1 MDAGQLTE
9 RMLARESV
17 ANVRK
22 HWVRLVTACNS
33 RCVFCLDTD
42 TPRNMYLLE
51 HDVHQELRRGREE
64 LNADKV
70 ILSGGEGSIH
80 PKFIDFV
87 RYAREIG
94 YSRVQTVTNGY
105 MFAKRE
111 FYLNAVEAGLGEITF
126 SLHGHTPELHD
137 RLTGVEGAFDRLMK
151 GMIRARRDGRIIVNV
166 DVCINKQN
174 VAYIDQIVALC
185 LSVGVNEFDLLHV
198 IPQGAAFENRD
209 ELFYD
214 PVEHLPR
221 LQKVFRLNRHPNV
234 VVWTNRFPVEFLE
247 GLEDLI
253 QDPHK
258 MLDEV
263 NGRRFQVRKYLDEG
277 VPLECRQQE
286 RCVHCFIEPFCT
298 TADRV
303 IERQNQASWDVWW
316 MGAATGIGNMPAANE
331 LPFGCRSIGLEVDDL
346 PDVEGLGVH
355 PDVGIYVRPKRAS
368 RLVDRARVPNRLL
381 LALREPEQ
389 LDVVLGGT
397 PLPAGVEVEI
407 ELNQRTAPWL
417 LTQRER
423 VRTYLDVI
431 RLHQPTYEFLKDAVA
446 NDVRNLKRFFTELAL
461 PIRASGLTACLA
473 PGTQLVEAPKV
484 LEKKMFDPETG
495 RIAIREL
502 ARTHV
507 VHGYQ
512 AKSLRCRD
520 CVVTARCEGAH
531 INFIRDQGFA
541 ELQPLREGAW
551 AENAAAQLTALR
563 PTPLPRVRDGQPLQP
578 VGPSLPGLRA
588 AASGPGRAV
597 DRVRAKETRGARA
610 RAPGGRTAAPGLARR
625 ITTDDGEPRLP
636 PAHAEL
642 LPEVPLLQ

>member
-1 MDAGQLTE
+1 MATEREVGTMDAGQLTE
-9 RMLARESV
+9 RMLVREKA

-33 RCVFCLDTD
+33 RCTFCLDTD

-51 HDVHQELRRGREE
+51 PDVRRELDRGRQE

-87 RYAREIG
+87 RYARSIG

-105 MFAKRE
+105 MFAKRD
-111 FYLNAVEAGLGEITF
+111 FYLKAVEAGLGEITF

-137 RLTGVEGAFDRLMK
+137 RLTGVEGAFHRLMK
-151 GMIRARRDGRIIVNV
+151 GMMRALRDGRVIVNV

-174 VAYIDQIVALC
+174 VPYIDQIVALC
-185 LSVGVNEFDLLHV
+185 LSVGVTEFDLLHV
-198 IPQGAAFENRD
+198 IPQGDAFKNRD

-221 LQKVFRLNRHPNV
+221 LQKVFRLNRHPGV
-234 VVWTNRFPVEFLE
+234 VVWTNRFPVEYLE

-277 VPLECRQQE
+277 TPLECRQQE
-286 RCVHCFIEPFCT
+286 RCEHCFIEPFCT

-303 IERQNQASWDVWW
+303 IERQREASWDVWW
-316 MGAATGIGNMPAANE
+316 IGAADGTLPAAAE
-331 LPFGCRSIGLEVDDL
+331 LPFGCRLVGIDVDDL
-346 PDVEGLGVH
+346 ADLDRLAVPA
-355 PDVGIYVRPKRAS
+355 DVGLFVRPKQAS
-368 RLVDRARVPNRLL
+368 RWPARIPGRLVLG
-381 LALREPEQ
+381 LRDPAQ
-389 LDVVLGGT
+389 LDVVLSGA
-397 PLPAGVEVEI
+397 PLPAGVDVEV
-407 ELNQRTAPWL
+407 ELNQATAPWL
-417 LTQRER
+417 LAHRER
-423 VRTYLDVI
+423 VRGYVDVL
-431 RLHQPTYEFLKDAVA
+431 RLHQPSWEFLKDAVA
-446 NDVRNLKRFFTELAL
+446 NDVRDPKRFFEELAV
-461 PIRASGLTACLA
+461 PVRVSGLTACLA
-473 PGTQLVEAPKV
+473 PGTTLVDPPKI
-484 LEKKMFDPETG
+484 LDRKLFDPQSG
-495 RIAIREL
+495 RLVIREL

-507 VHGYQ
+507 VNGYL

-520 CVVTARCEGAH
+520 CLVTARCEGAH

-541 ELQPLREGAW
+541 RLEPLRDGAW
-551 AENAAAQLTALR
+551 AENASAQLHALR

-578 VGPSLPGLRA
+578 VAPSLPGFPPPKA
-588 AASGPGRAV
+588 APVEPLIEFAQKARE
-597 DRVRAKETRGARA
+597 AKERA
-610 RAPGGRTAAPGLARR
+610 RQEAARR
-625 ITTDDGEPRLP
+625 
-636 PAHAEL
+636 AQA
-642 LPEVPLLQ
+642 Q

>member
-1 MDAGQLTE
+1 MDATELTE
-9 RMLARESV
+9 RMLDRERA

-42 TPRNMYLLE
+42 TPRNVYLLE
-51 HDVHQELRRGREE
+51 PDVRKEIKRGRDE
-64 LNADKV
+64 LNADKI

-105 MFAKRE
+105 MFSKRD
-111 FYLNAVEAGLGEITF
+111 FFLKAVEAGLGEITF

-137 RLTGVEGAFDRLMK
+137 RLTGSEGAYNRLMK
-151 GMIRARRDGRIIVNV
+151 GMMRAVRDGRVIVNV

-174 VAYIDQIVALC
+174 VPYIDQIVALC

-198 IPQGAAFENRD
+198 IPQGVAFQNRD

-234 VVWTNRFPVEFLE
+234 TVWTNRFPVEFLE

-263 NGRRFQVRKYLDEG
+263 NGRRFQVRRYLDEG
-277 VPLECRQQE
+277 APLECRQKE
-286 RCVHCFIEPFCT
+286 RCEHCFIEPFCT
-298 TADRV
+298 SADRV

-316 MGAATGIGNMPAANE
+316 TGAPNGTTPSATD
-331 LPFGCRSIGLEVDDL
+331 LPFGCRSVGVEVDDL
-346 PDVEGLGVH
+346 ADVEQLGIPADIGL
-355 PDVGIYVRPKRAS
+355 YVRPKRVS
-368 RLVDRARVPNRLL
+368 RRIDVPNKVLL
-381 LALREPEQ
+381 VLSEAAE
-389 LDVVLGGT
+389 LDTVLDGT

-407 ELNQRTAPWL
+407 RLNQRTAPWL
-417 LTQRER
+417 LAQRER
-423 VRTYLDVI
+423 VRAYLDVV
-431 RLHQPTYEFLKDAVA
+431 RLHQPSWEFLKEAVA
-446 NDVRNLKRFFTELAL
+446 NDVRDLKAFFTELAL
-461 PIRASGLTACLA
+461 PVRVSGLTACLA
-473 PGTQLVEAPKV
+473 PGSVLAEAPKV
-484 LEKKMFDPETG
+484 LERRLFEPETG
-495 RIAIREL
+495 RLAIREL

-507 VHGYQ
+507 IHGYL

-520 CVVTARCEGAH
+520 CVVSERCEGAH
-531 INFIRDQGFA
+531 INFLRDQGFA

-551 AENAAAQLTALR
+551 AESAKAQLRAMQ

-578 VGPSLPGLRA
+578 VAPSLPGFAPPKTAPVEPLIEFAQRTRELREQARQEAAARRA
-588 AASGPGRAV
+588 ALVGN
-597 DRVRAKETRGARA
+597 
-610 RAPGGRTAAPGLARR
+610 
-625 ITTDDGEPRLP
+625 
-636 PAHAEL
+636 
-642 LPEVPLLQ
+642 

>member
-9 RMLARESV
+9 RMLDRERV

-42 TPRNMYLLE
+42 TPRNVYLLE
-51 HDVHQELRRGREE
+51 NDVQRELRRGRDE

-94 YSRVQTVTNGY
+94 YNRVQTVTNGY
-105 MFAKRE
+105 MFAKRD
-111 FYLNAVEAGLGEITF
+111 FYLAAVEAGLGEITF

-137 RLTGVEGAFDRLMK
+137 RLTGVEGAFHRLMK
-151 GMIRARRDGRIIVNV
+151 GMIRARPRRTHHRQRRRLHQQAERRRTSTRSSRSASRSA
-166 DVCINKQN
+166 C
-174 VAYIDQIVALC
+174 
-185 LSVGVNEFDLLHV
+185 NEFDLLHV

-263 NGRRFQVRKYLDEG
+263 NGRRFQVRRYLDEG
-277 VPLECRQQE
+277 TPLECRQQE

-316 MGAATGIGNMPAANE
+316 IGAAERTSGHCRRRASCPSAAG
-331 LPFGCRSIGLEVDDL
+331 PSASRSTTCRTWRVSACRRTSASTSE
-346 PDVEGLGVH
+346 
-355 PDVGIYVRPKRAS
+355 PKRAS
-368 RLVDRARVPNRLL
+368 RLVDRASVPNRLL
-381 LALREPEQ
+381 LGLREPEQ
-389 LDVVLGGT
+389 LDVVLSGT

-407 ELNQRTAPWL
+407 ELNQRTGA
-417 LTQRER
+417 
-423 VRTYLDVI
+423 
-431 RLHQPTYEFLKDAVA
+431 
-446 NDVRNLKRFFTELAL
+446 LA
-461 PIRASGLTACLA
+461 A
-473 PGTQLVEAPKV
+473 
-484 LEKKMFDPETG
+484 
-495 RIAIREL
+495 
-502 ARTHV
+502 
-507 VHGYQ
+507 
-512 AKSLRCRD
+512 
-520 CVVTARCEGAH
+520 GA
-531 INFIRDQGFA
+531 
-541 ELQPLREGAW
+541 
-551 AENAAAQLTALR
+551 
-563 PTPLPRVRDGQPLQP
+563 
-578 VGPSLPGLRA
+578 
-588 AASGPGRAV
+588 
-597 DRVRAKETRGARA
+597 ARA
-610 RAPGGRTAAPGLARR
+610 RADVPRR
-625 ITTDDGEPRLP
+625 QSACISRPTSS
-636 PAHAEL
+636 
-642 LPEVPLLQ
+642 

>member
-9 RMLARESV
+9 RMLVRESV

-51 HDVHQELRRGREE
+51 PDVRKELDRGRNE
-64 LNADKV
+64 LHADKV

-87 RYAREIG
+87 RYAKEIG

-111 FYLNAVEAGLGEITF
+111 FYLKAVEAGLGEITF

-137 RLTGVEGAFDRLMK
+137 RLTGVEGAYHRLMK
-151 GMIRARRDGRIIVNV
+151 GMMRAVRDGRVIVNV

-174 VAYIDQIVALC
+174 VEYIDKIVALC
-185 LSVGVNEFDLLHV
+185 LSVGVSEFDLLHV
-198 IPQGAAFENRD
+198 IPQGAAYENRD

-214 PVEHLPR
+214 PVEYLPR

-263 NGRRFQVRKYLDEG
+263 NGRRFQVRRYLDEG
-277 VPLECRQQE
+277 TPLECRE
-286 RCVHCFIEPFCT
+286 KTRCQYCFIEPFCT

-303 IERQNQASWDVWW
+303 VERQNQASWDVWW
-316 MGAATGIGNMPAANE
+316 IGAVNDPADVPAATA
-331 LPFGCRSIGLEVDDL
+331 LPFGSRSIGVEVDDL
-346 PDVEGLGVH
+346 ADVEKLGV
-355 PDVGIYVRPKRAS
+355 PSDVGIYVRPKQTS
-368 RLVDRARVPNRLL
+368 RLVDRSQVPNRLL
-381 LALREPEQ
+381 VGLREPEQ
-389 LDVVLGGT
+389 LDVVLSGA
-397 PLPAGVEVEI
+397 PLAAGVEVEI

-417 LTQRER
+417 LSQRER
-423 VRTYLDVI
+423 VRTYLDVV
-431 RLHQPTYEFLKDAVA
+431 RVHQPTYEFLKDAVA
-446 NDVRNLKRFFTELAL
+446 NDVRGLQAFFTELAL
-461 PIRASGLTACLA
+461 PIRTSGLTACLA
-473 PGTQLVEAPKV
+473 PGTRLVDPPKI
-484 LEKKMFDPETG
+484 LEKKLFDPTTG
-495 RIAIREL
+495 RLAIREL
-502 ARTHV
+502 ARSHV
-507 VHGYQ
+507 VHGYL

-520 CVVTARCEGAH
+520 CVVTERCEGAH
-531 INFIRDQGFA
+531 INFLRDQGFA
-541 ELQPLREGAW
+541 QLDPLREGAW
-551 AENAAAQLTALR
+551 AEDAAAQLVALQ

-578 VGPSLPGLRA
+578 VGPSLPGFAPAQA
-588 AASGPGRAV
+588 APIEPLIEFAQKKRE
-597 DRVRAKETRGARA
+597 DRERA
-610 RAPGGRTAAPGLARR
+610 RQEAARR
-625 ITTDDGEPRLP
+625 RQVSLEG
-636 PAHAEL
+636 
-642 LPEVPLLQ
+642 

>member
-9 RMLARESV
+9 RMLDRERA

-42 TPRNMYLLE
+42 TPRNVYLLE
-51 HDVHQELRRGREE
+51 NDVRQELTRGREE

-87 RYAREIG
+87 RYAKEIG

-105 MFAKRE
+105 MFAKRD
-111 FYLNAVEAGLGEITF
+111 FYLAAVEAGLGEITF

-137 RLTGVEGAFDRLMK
+137 RLTGVEGAYHRLMK
-151 GMIRARRDGRIIVNV
+151 GMMRAVRDGRVIVNV

-185 LSVGVNEFDLLHV
+185 LSVGVREFDLLHV

-209 ELFYD
+209 DLFYD

-263 NGRRFQVRKYLDEG
+263 NGRRFQVRRYLDEG

-316 MGAATGIGNMPAANE
+316 IGAANGSMPTARE
-331 LPFGCRSIGLEVDDL
+331 LPFGSRSIGLEVDDL
-346 PDVEGLGVH
+346 PDVEGLGVQ
-355 PDVGIYVRPKRAS
+355 PDVGIYVRPTRAS
-368 RLVDRARVPNRLL
+368 RPLDRARVPNRLL

-389 LDVVLGGT
+389 LDVVLSGT

-407 ELNQRTAPWL
+407 ELNQRTAHWL
-417 LTQRER
+417 LSQRER
-423 VRTYLDVI
+423 VRTYLDVV

-446 NDVRNLKRFFTELAL
+446 NDVRDLKGFFTELAL
-461 PIRASGLTACLA
+461 PIRTSGLTACLA
-473 PGTQLVEAPKV
+473 PGTQLVDAPKV
-484 LEKKMFDPETG
+484 LERKMFDPANG

-507 VHGYQ
+507 VHGYL

-520 CVVTARCEGAH
+520 CVVNARCEGAH
-531 INFIRDQGFA
+531 INFLRDQGFG
-541 ELQPLREGAW
+541 ELAPLRDGAW
-551 AENAAAQLTALR
+551 AESAAAQLLALR

-578 VGPSLPGLRA
+578 VGPSLPGFAPPQA
-588 AASGPGRAV
+588 APVEPLIEFAQKR
-597 DRVRAKETRGARA
+597 REERERA
-610 RAPGGRTAAPGLARR
+610 RQEAAQRR
-625 ITTDDGEPRLP
+625 QVSLEG
-636 PAHAEL
+636 
-642 LPEVPLLQ
+642 